1 MATINS
7 ITFNAGTGGVAGTF
21 ATGDTIDAT
30 TNYLPDTPSVVP
42 QTFTLTSTIS
52 DAAGNVTAT
61 STAPF
66 TVNAT
71 QPGGDTA
78 ADSDDGGRTWTPG
91 AVTPDG
97 SGNLNA
103 VFSAT
108 A

>member
-1 MATINS
+1 MSTINS
-7 ITFNAGTGGVAGTF
+7 ITFSAGTGGVAGVY
-21 ATGDTIDAT
+21 ATGDAIDAT
-30 TNYLPDTPSVVP
+30 TNFLPDVPSVVP
-42 QTFTLTSTIS
+42 QTFTLTSTVQ

-71 QPGGDTA
+71 QPNGDTV
-78 ADSDDGGRTWTPG
+78 ADTDDGNHTWTPG

-103 VFSAT
+103 VLSTT